1 MVKSGV
7 LAATV
12 RDAALGFAA
21 IAPTKPHHHYTRLY
35 GGDGPPAPHLRGVA
49 AAPSRLDGVRLGLFK
64 AHAHDA
70 DQVRT
75 HLRPEPNTEPN
86 HAPNPEP
93 NHAPNPNPDPEP
105 NPNPNPNPCPN
116 AHCAHQG
123 AIDALT
129 AGLEHLRSLGAE
141 IVEIAIPNLHA
152 LSMAHGM
159 KISTE
164 FALG

>member
-93 NHAPNPNPDPEP
+93 NHA
-105 NPNPNPNPCPN
+105 
-116 AHCAHQG
+116 
-123 AIDALT
+123 LT
-129 AGLEHLRSLGAE
+129 LTLSLTLTLTLTPTPAPTPT
-141 IVEIAIPNLHA
+141 ARTRA
-152 LSMAHGM
+152 LSTPSPPGS
-159 KISTE
+159 STC
-164 FALG
+164 ARSVPRSSRSRSPTCTRSRWRTA

>member
-75 HLRPEPNTEPN
+75 HLRPEPNPEPN

-93 NHAPNPNPDPEP
+93 NHA
-105 NPNPNPNPCPN
+105 
-116 AHCAHQG
+116 
-123 AIDALT
+123 LT
-129 AGLEHLRSLGAE
+129 LTRTLSL
-141 IVEIAIPNLHA
+141 
-152 LSMAHGM
+152 
-159 KISTE
+159 T
-164 FALG
+164 

>member
-93 NHAPNPNPDPEP
+93 NHA
-105 NPNPNPNPCPN
+105 
-116 AHCAHQG
+116 
-123 AIDALT
+123 LT
-129 AGLEHLRSLGAE
+129 LTLSLTLTLTLPPPPAPTPT
-141 IVEIAIPNLHA
+141 ARTRA
-152 LSMAHGM
+152 LSTPSPPGS
-159 KISTE
+159 STC
-164 FALG
+164 ARSVPRSSRSRSPTCTRSRWRTA

>member
-35 GGDGPPAPHLRGVA
+35 GGAGPPAPHLQGVA

-70 DQVRT
+70 EQVRA
-75 HLRPEPNTEPN
+75 HLRPEPNPEPN
-86 HAPNPEP
+86 HVPNPEP
-93 NHAPNPNPDPEP
+93 NHVPNPELNHAPHPNPEP
-105 NPNPNPNPCPN
+105 NPNPNPNRNPNPNPSPN
-116 AHCAHQG
+116 AHGAHQG

-129 AGLEHLRSLGAE
+129 AGLEHLRSLGA
-141 IVEIAIPNLHA
+141 
-152 LSMAHGM
+152 
-159 KISTE
+159 
-164 FALG
+164 

>member
-75 HLRPEPNTEPN
+75 HLRPEPN
-86 HAPNPEP
+86 PEP
-93 NHAPNPNPDPEP
+93 NHVPNPELN
-105 NPNPNPNPCPN
+105 
-116 AHCAHQG
+116 H
-123 AIDALT
+123 ALT
-129 AGLEHLRSLGAE
+129 LTLTLSQTLTLTLTATPAPTPTARTRALSTPSPPGSSTCARSVPRSSRSRSPTCTRSLWRTA
-141 IVEIAIPNLHA
+141 
-152 LSMAHGM
+152 
-159 KISTE
+159 
-164 FALG
+164 

>member
-35 GGDGPPAPHLRGVA
+35 GGAGPPAPHLQGVA
-49 AAPSRLDGVRLGLFK
+49 AAPTRLDGVRLGLFK

-93 NHAPNPNPDPEP
+93 NHA
-105 NPNPNPNPCPN
+105 
-116 AHCAHQG
+116 
-123 AIDALT
+123 LT
-129 AGLEHLRSLGAE
+129 LTLSLTLTLTLTPTPAPTPT
-141 IVEIAIPNLHA
+141 ARTRA
-152 LSMAHGM
+152 LSTPSPPGSSTCARSVPRSSRSRSPTCTRSRWRMA
-159 KISTE
+159 
-164 FALG
+164 